1 MTHRFPRRTW
11 LCCLATLALVGCAA
25 SGPKRGL
32 VRAEDVLA
40 NVERIYVE
48 CELSNGRSRA
58 ALEALRAVAS
68 GQFAGDGTES
78 YVALVGAVEA
88 SSIQCEVLAE
98 TLDPLRSASLAY
110 FASWQTSLS
119 GITSTG
125 LRERSAGRM
134 SQAHA
139 RCDAV
144 EEALQSAI
152 RTYVALD
159 LEVRDC
165 ATFLGNDLSAGSL
178 AEIRADLARLD
189 EQAAQLDLELDTC
202 LTAAQEYLRSA
213 ALPGQDEAAAG
224 PIAAEGAERS

>member
-1 MTHRFPRRTW
+1 MTHRLPRRTW
-11 LCCLATLALVGCAA
+11 LACLATLVLAACAA
-25 SGPKRGL
+25 SGPKQGL
-32 VRAEDVLA
+32 VRAEDVLS

-48 CELSNGRSRA
+48 CELSNARSRA
-58 ALEALRAVAS
+58 ALESLRGLVS

-78 YVALVGAVEA
+78 YVALSAAVEA

-110 FASWQTSLS
+110 FARWQTSLS
-119 GITSTG
+119 EITSAG
-125 LRERSAGRM
+125 LRERSAARLA
-134 SQAHA
+134 QARA

-144 EEALQSAI
+144 EEALQPAI
-152 RTYVALD
+152 RSYTALD
-159 LEVRDC
+159 MEVRDC

-189 EQAAQLDLELDTC
+189 EMAAQLDLELDTC

-213 ALPGQDEAAAG
+213 ALPGEGEGEGAAD
-224 PIAAEGAERS
+224 PIAAEGG